1 MQPGSSIYIYFP
13 FRYVFRGPLP
23 KRHFCTQKGSP
34 ATEVCAALHFQSSGQ
49 PLDRSRWCCLTPLP
63 CFLGCGRGTRCK
75 SSFNKVLSRQS
86 SQVQANLFASELQQ
100 TYVLHIVI
108 ENTGMEEIVLQ
119 RGPVPMT
126 LHSFKQ
132 SFTVLFFFLFVFGL
146 MLQSRKGSGKDLW
159 FCESRKLRVF
169 SQGAKEPFQLT
180 NRAITQVNMLAPR
193 PFWHWK

>member
-1 MQPGSSIYIYFP
+1 MQPGSSIYIYFS
-13 FRYVFRGPLP
+13 FQYVFRGPFP

-49 PLDRSRWCCLTPLP
+49 PLDRSQWCCLIPLP
-63 CFLGCGRGTRCK
+63 WFLGCDRGTSFK
-75 SSFNKVLSRQS
+75 SFFYKVLSKQS

-126 LHSFKQ
+126 LYAFKQ
-132 SFTVLFFFLFVFGL
+132 SFTVLFFFALCYKAG
-146 MLQSRKGSGKDLW
+146 MGSGKDL
-159 FCESRKLRVF
+159 
-169 SQGAKEPFQLT
+169 
-180 NRAITQVNMLAPR
+180 
-193 PFWHWK
+193 